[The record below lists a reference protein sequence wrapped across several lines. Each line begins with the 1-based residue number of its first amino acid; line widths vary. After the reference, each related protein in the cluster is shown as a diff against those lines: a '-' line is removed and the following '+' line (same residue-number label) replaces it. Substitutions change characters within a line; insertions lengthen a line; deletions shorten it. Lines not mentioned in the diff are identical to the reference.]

1 MYAFFRNS
9 SFIGAEGFEPAER
22 RKAFRFYNGPLA
34 QLGEQ
39 QTLNL
44 RVEGSIPSRLTIT
57 ARVVKLA
64 DTLDLGS
71 SAIRRKG
78 SSPFSRIKER
88 KEKDVSL
95 LLARVAQW

>member
-1 MYAFFRNS
+1 MY
-9 SFIGAEGFEPAER
+9 IH
-22 RKAFRFYNGPLA
+22 GPLA
-34 QLGEQ
+34 QLVEQ

-44 RVEGSIPSRLTIT
+44 RVEGSIPSRLKYRLIKNGQLVDNFRYSDIIT

-71 SAIRRKG
+71 SAFGVRVQIPSLAKG
-78 SSPFSRIKER
+78 TWTLLPSAI
-88 KEKDVSL
+88 L

>member
-1 MYAFFRNS
+1 MTL
-9 SFIGAEGFEPAER
+9 
-22 RKAFRFYNGPLA
+22 GPLA

-44 RVEGSIPSRLTIT
+44 RVEGSIPSRLISSILLKNSIELCYIT

-71 SAIRRKG
+71 SAYGVRVQV
-78 SSPFSRIKER
+78 P
-88 KEKDVSL
+88 SL
-95 LLARVAQW
+95 A